1 MNKKYRFQV
10 PVYYYYEAE
19 ADSEDEALDKISLKK
34 IKPSMIEDE
43 PNWADAVE
51 VGSEQ

>member
-1 MNKKYRFQV
+1 MSKKYRFQV

-34 IKPSMIEDE
+34 IKPSMVEDE
-43 PNWADAVE
+43 PNWGDAVE
-51 VGSEQ
+51 VGYE